1 MEQIRRRAK
10 YRLVGASVLVLVGVV
25 AFPLLFD
32 HQPRPIP
39 VDTIIDIPDRGK
51 VSPLTLEP
59 ELKLPK
65 ATAPATPPVAPG
77 SEPLAQAAAPGPVAQ
92 PAPTAPAPRTVAQV
106 AAQPI
111 ITETAEPPRA
121 PPIMDKKLATAAH
134 PTAAAS
140 APTARSATADGAR
153 AAALLS
159 GQPAA
164 TPANTPA
171 KDAANSSG
179 RYVVQ
184 VGAFADTHR
193 ANEVRTKLE
202 AAKLKTYT
210 HVADTKDG
218 KRTRVRLGPFDTRAE
233 ADKAAARVKK
243 LNLPAAVL
251 VL

>member
-1 MEQIRRRAK
+1 
-10 YRLVGASVLVLVGVV
+10 
-25 AFPLLFD
+25 
-32 HQPRPIP
+32 
-39 VDTIIDIPDRGK
+39 
-51 VSPLTLEP
+51 
-59 ELKLPK
+59 
-65 ATAPATPPVAPG
+65 
-77 SEPLAQAAAPGPVAQ
+77 
-92 PAPTAPAPRTVAQV
+92 
-106 AAQPI
+106 
-111 ITETAEPPRA
+111 
-121 PPIMDKKLATAAH
+121 MDKKLATAAH